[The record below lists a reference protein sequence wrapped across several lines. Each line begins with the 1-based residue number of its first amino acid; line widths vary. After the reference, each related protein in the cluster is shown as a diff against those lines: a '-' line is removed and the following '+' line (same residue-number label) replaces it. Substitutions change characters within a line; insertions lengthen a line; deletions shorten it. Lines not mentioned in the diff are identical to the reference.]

1 MGQKALRAIAFS
13 YCDMSLGEFERLMQ
27 SMGDEWD
34 NDAEI
39 ASLEQNQTF
48 LAMVGLKDPVRPS
61 IK

>member
-34 NDAEI
+34 NAAEI
-39 ASLEQNQTF
+39 ASLE
-48 LAMVGLKDPVRPS
+48 
-61 IK
+61 